1 MSTLEAK
8 LVGLFLLFP
17 PIFRSDLVLTV
28 ARIRKQLPQDCKPT
42 KVEDPDGHNFVKVE
56 RVDEVMPQVEDE
68 AEKFY
73 RMLDVTKAGVVEYP
87 PIHSILMNKFSRSS
101 LLLSLSIM
109 NQLQLNQ
116 NVRM

>member
-17 PIFRSDLVLTV
+17 PIFRPDPVLTV
-28 ARIRKQLPQDCKPT
+28 TRIRKQLPEDRKPT

-73 RMLDVTKAGVVEYP
+73 RILDVSKAGVVEYS
-87 PIHSILMNKFSRSS
+87 PIHSILMNKFRRSS
-101 LLLSLSIM
+101 FLLRLSIM
-109 NQLQLNQ
+109 IRLQLNQ